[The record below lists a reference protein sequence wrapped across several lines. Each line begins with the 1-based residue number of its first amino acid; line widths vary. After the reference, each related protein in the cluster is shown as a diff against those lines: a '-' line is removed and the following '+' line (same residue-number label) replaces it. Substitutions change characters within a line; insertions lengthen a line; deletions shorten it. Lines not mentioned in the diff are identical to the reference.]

1 MNLRPT
7 GVERAALVLLTCLA
21 SSCASLIEGES
32 GMSRPITF
40 TSSPAGALICMN
52 GVPQGTTPTVIT
64 FSPWSIA
71 KAEFTASKSGYR
83 TVSVNPKSGIRAAVA
98 GNAILGGVGGILVDG
113 ISGSAIRNAKH
124 VHIDLEPQSRE

>member
-1 MNLRPT
+1 MNLWPISLA
-7 GVERAALVLLTCLA
+7 RAALVSLSCLTV
-21 SSCASLIEGES
+21 SCASLIEGES

-40 TSSPAGALICMN
+40 TSSPAGALISMN

-71 KAEFTASKSGYR
+71 QAEFTASKPGYR
-83 TVSVNPKSGIRAAVA
+83 TVSVNPKSGISATVA

-124 VHIDLEPQSRE
+124 VHIDLEPQAQE